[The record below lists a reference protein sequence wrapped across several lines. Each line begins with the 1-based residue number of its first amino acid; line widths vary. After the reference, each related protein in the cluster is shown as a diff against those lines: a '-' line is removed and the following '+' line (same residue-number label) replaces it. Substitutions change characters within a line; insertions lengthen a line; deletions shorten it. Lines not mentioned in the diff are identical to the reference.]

1 VAERL
6 VPVRRTEARVEAGTS
21 AAGLAWVA
29 AGANG
34 RSLLVRVPFAERRV
48 LVDAAAGASVPV
60 PPDVDVGAC
69 AFSAVLAGVLREDA
83 FFAPAPVLLPLAE
96 PVAAGPPLVEL
107 DRVDPARGVEAFFG
121 ADVRFGADEV
131 DLVVGFSALMEQRY
145 AVFTARRESDPRAP
159 EPGTGPR
166 SAGSG
171 PDSAA
176 RC

>member
-1 VAERL
+1 L
-6 VPVRRTEARVEAGTS
+6 D
-21 AAGLAWVA
+21 A

-48 LVDAAAGASVPV
+48 LVAAAAGASVPV

-69 AFSAVLAGVLREDA
+69 AFSAVLSGVLREDA

-96 PVAAGPPLVEL
+96 PVVAGPPLVEL

-159 EPGTGPR
+159 APGARPR

-176 RC
+176 RG